1 LPLLNLSLLAV
12 WIAGSPLEGQAVPDE
27 VAALVAAGGQAFEAG
42 DLDAAEQRFSQALA
56 AEPRSALAW
65 FGLSEVF
72 ERRGATLEAL
82 RHAREAER
90 LAPDEP
96 VVVFAVSR
104 HLIRLGRVEEALES
118 LARFRVLE
126 PQRPEGYLVAAALLR
141 RAGEVEEAA
150 ALLESGYSLGV
161 RDPRLSEELALV
173 LLMDGEV
180 ERARQAAE
188 EGLKRFAEDG
198 GLLAAMGMAL
208 AADPERRGEA
218 GEWLESALETGIPS
232 PARIH
237 LELATLLLEQ
247 GETVSALEN
256 LRSAAEL
263 EPNSPQ
269 VHYRLAGALRTAGD
283 REGAAKALERYQEL
297 TQAAQQASGT
307 QTDVATLFNEAQSLA
322 GENRLPEA
330 LEVLATL
337 LAQEPRQDR
346 ALALK
351 GKVLLSLGERE
362 EALGAF
368 VAARQVAEG
377 QVEYHY
383 LEGLTL
389 LQLGRAAAAE
399 APLRR
404 ALTLDDQLAEGYAL
418 LGMMLSSQE
427 RYPEA
432 IEQFEQALALG
443 AEGAGLRLGFAEA
456 LRGAGR
462 GEESAQQMEAYRRL
476 SEG

>member
-1 LPLLNLSLLAV
+1 
-12 WIAGSPLEGQAVPDE
+12 
-27 VAALVAAGGQAFEAG
+27 
-42 DLDAAEQRFSQALA
+42 
-56 AEPRSALAW
+56 
-65 FGLSEVF
+65 
-72 ERRGATLEAL
+72 
-82 RHAREAER
+82 
-90 LAPDEP
+90 
-96 VVVFAVSR
+96 
-104 HLIRLGRVEEALES
+104 
-118 LARFRVLE
+118 
-126 PQRPEGYLVAAALLR
+126 
-141 RAGEVEEAA
+141 
-150 ALLESGYSLGV
+150 
-161 RDPRLSEELALV
+161 
-173 LLMDGEV
+173 
-180 ERARQAAE
+180 
-188 EGLKRFAEDG
+188 
-198 GLLAAMGMAL
+198 
-208 AADPERRGEA
+208 
-218 GEWLESALETGIPS
+218 
-232 PARIH
+232 
-237 LELATLLLEQ
+237 
-247 GETVSALEN
+247 
-256 LRSAAEL
+256 
-263 EPNSPQ
+263 
-269 VHYRLAGALRTAGD
+269 
-283 REGAAKALERYQEL
+283 
-297 TQAAQQASGT
+297 
-307 QTDVATLFNEAQSLA
+307 
-322 GENRLPEA
+322 
-330 LEVLATL
+330 L